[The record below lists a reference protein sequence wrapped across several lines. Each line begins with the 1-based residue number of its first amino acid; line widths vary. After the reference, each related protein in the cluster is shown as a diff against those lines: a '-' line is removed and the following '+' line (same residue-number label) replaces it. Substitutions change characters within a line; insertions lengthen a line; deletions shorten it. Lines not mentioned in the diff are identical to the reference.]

1 MTVHHLVIIW
11 TQGTLLYFVHVE
23 LVPRIALIHYAMR
36 GYTPCA
42 IDLSLTC
49 TCTCNVIFCIFRI
62 CVRVGVGVAGGV
74 AQSEVDTLYQT
85 LMVAM
90 DDYTTDARGDIG
102 VM

>member
-1 MTVHHLVIIW
+1 M
-11 TQGTLLYFVHVE
+11 
-23 LVPRIALIHYAMR
+23 
-36 GYTPCA
+36 
-42 IDLSLTC
+42 
-49 TCTCNVIFCIFRI
+49 
-62 CVRVGVGVAGGV
+62 AGGV